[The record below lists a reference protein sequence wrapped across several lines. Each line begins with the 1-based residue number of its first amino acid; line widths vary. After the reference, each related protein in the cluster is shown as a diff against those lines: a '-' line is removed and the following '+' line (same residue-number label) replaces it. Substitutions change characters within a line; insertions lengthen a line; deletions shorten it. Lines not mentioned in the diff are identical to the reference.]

1 MRSFTGNS
9 GIKSKNPIFSNFESE
24 SLHTEED
31 SNNNNNKLNSP
42 DINNRSKLSRSST
55 LKDG

>member
-9 GIKSKNPIFSNFESE
+9 GMKSKNPIFSNFESE

-31 SNNNNNKLNSP
+31 SFNNKQNSP
-42 DINNRSKLSRSST
+42 DLNNHSKISRSST
-55 LKDG
+55 LKDN